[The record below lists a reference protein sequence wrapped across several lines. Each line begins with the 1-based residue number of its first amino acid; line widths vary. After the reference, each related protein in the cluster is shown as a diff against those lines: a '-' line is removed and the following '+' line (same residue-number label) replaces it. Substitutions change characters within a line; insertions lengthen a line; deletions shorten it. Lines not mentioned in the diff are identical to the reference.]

1 MEKNNPNIGKK
12 RNNLSSAEKKNSASS
27 AVKHSSSST
36 NSDINNRSNKHS
48 VPASADRKKSPSSS
62 SSSSNPPTGNNT
74 NKPSV
79 QLWLKSDVF
88 TFGALQVPPH
98 NRIVFENLKKLVNYA
113 FVKNQQD
120 FPRLRFPTWR
130 HVACDKLGMA
140 PEVAWMYF
148 ETYDMLRDL
157 AVPQIGKVFDE
168 VASSNAKKNAVVVVN
183 GGGGGDGDHLPRRD
197 SISSLDSTSSSRDE
211 VWVDVRRFALL
222 LGIQR
227 IHKISLR
234 SSLNMG
240 DEWPSAGQPPSSP
253 RPLQM
258 PHMTST
264 RSSSVP
270 DAEACLAF
278 FLIYLNDFID
288 LLLTP
293 ISAAAAMMTTA
304 AANANGGSSST
315 PRSPYLSPSLTLESI
330 ESLGFLVGLKLVD
343 PISKTETLLN
353 LHEVATIPSLH
364 AFAGYDPI
372 SKTFD
377 YRLFEEWLR
386 ASLVPDPFAFP
397 AICALGSTLPWIVAA
412 STSASANEGSLSASS
427 SAPSLSRISLSRV
440 PTSRQLVSNLNL
452 GPRPREKIVHL
463 SGVVKETI
471 ARSDDDDY
479 LFQSS
484 LKIHRSRDSAFYLLA
499 PMRAALISKCKNV
512 VVVLGCVETTVHV
525 TACENVTLIAC
536 CRRLTVAVSKRCTFH
551 LLTPSSPLV
560 LGFNEDLTFAPYNTS
575 YPELSRHLDLC
586 NIGTTTNRWN
596 KPYVMGAVSAEAET
610 MSWKLL
616 DPADFLTLA
625 IPFEKPSRECEIGGG
640 GDASSSSLPTNS
652 GRNLEIPGG
661 IPEEYKTALDAK
673 VNRYLNLRERLTS
686 EENQAEMTARQMND
700 LDRVVRGRF
709 LDWMMSN
716 GCHKDLQALAKLEVS
731 NNYDVE
737 C

>member
-1 MEKNNPNIGKK
+1 MEKNNPNVGKK
-12 RNNLSSAEKKNSASS
+12 RNNNSGERKNSTVNANHSTDNS
-27 AVKHSSSST
+27 RSHKHSPPTSS
-36 NSDINNRSNKHS
+36 DRNRSTS
-48 VPASADRKKSPSSS
+48 PPSSS
-62 SSSSNPPTGNNT
+62 AAG
-74 NKPSV
+74 KLSV

-98 NRIVFENLKKLVNYA
+98 NRIVFENLKKLVNYT

-168 VASSNAKKNAVVVVN
+168 VSSSMKKTVLVN
-183 GGGGGDGDHLPRRD
+183 GGGGDADRP
-197 SISSLDSTSSSRDE
+197 SSVSSVESTSSSKDD

-240 DEWPSAGQPPSSP
+240 DEWPSSGQPPSSP
-253 RPLQM
+253 RPQL
-258 PHMTST
+258 PHTTS
-264 RSSSVP
+264 RSSAVP
-270 DAEACLAF
+270 DAEACRAF
-278 FLIYLNDFID
+278 FLTYLNDFID

-293 ISAAAAMMTTA
+293 ISATTP
-304 AANANGGSSST
+304 NGGSST
-315 PRSPYLSPSLTLESI
+315 PPSSSSSPCLPSLTLESI

-343 PISKTETLLN
+343 SHSKSETLLN
-353 LHEVATIPSLH
+353 LHEVATMPSLH
-364 AFAGYDPI
+364 ALVGYDPS

-386 ASLVPDPFAFP
+386 ASLVPDPFGFP
-397 AICALGSTLPWIVAA
+397 AICASGSALPWILAPSAA
-412 STSASANEGSLSASS
+412 DGSLSASS
-427 SAPSLSRISLSRV
+427 SATSLSSRVSLSRIS
-440 PTSRQLVSNLNL
+440 TSRHLVSNLNL
-452 GPRPREKIVHL
+452 RPRPREKIVYL

-484 LKIHRSRDSAFYLLA
+484 LRIHRSRDSTFYLLS
-499 PMRAALISKCKNV
+499 PMRAALLSKCKNV

-560 LGFNEDLTFAPYNTS
+560 LGFNEGLTFAPYNTS
-575 YPELSRHLDLC
+575 YPELNRHLDLC

-610 MSWKLL
+610 NSWKLL
-616 DPADFLTLA
+616 DPSDFLTLA
-625 IPFEKPSRECEIGGG
+625 IPFEKPSREGESSGGGGG
-640 GDASSSSLPTNS
+640 GDAAILTSNE
-652 GRNLEIPGG
+652 RNLEIPGG
-661 IPEEYKTALDAK
+661 IPNEYKAALDAK
-673 VNRYLNLRERLTS
+673 VNRYLNLRQRLTS
-686 EENQAEMTARQMND
+686 EENHTDMTSRQMND
-700 LDRVVRGRF
+700 LNRVVRGRF
-709 LDWMMSN
+709 LDWMMSS
-716 GCHKDLQALAKLEVS
+716 GCHKELQALAKLEVG